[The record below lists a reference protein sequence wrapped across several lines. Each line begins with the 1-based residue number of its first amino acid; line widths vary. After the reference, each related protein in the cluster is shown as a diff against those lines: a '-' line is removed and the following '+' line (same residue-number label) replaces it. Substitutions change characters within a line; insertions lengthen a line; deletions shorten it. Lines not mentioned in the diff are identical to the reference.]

1 MVAIKQV
8 LLKEGK
14 TIVVGLA
21 CFVLGLFAKEL
32 LEKEKKKKIEKVNN
46 FFYLYWGK
54 PDCLIGIIGMG

>member
-32 LEKEKKKKIEKVNN
+32 LEKEKKKKNRKGE
-46 FFYLYWGK
+46 
-54 PDCLIGIIGMG
+54 